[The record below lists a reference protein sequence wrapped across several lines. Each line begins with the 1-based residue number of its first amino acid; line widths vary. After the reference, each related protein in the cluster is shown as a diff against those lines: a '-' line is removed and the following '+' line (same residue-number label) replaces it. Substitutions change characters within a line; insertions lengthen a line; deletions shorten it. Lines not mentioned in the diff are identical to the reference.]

1 VQVQRQYIVFVGG
14 DVPGS
19 REVKC
24 QCICCVYGL
33 GMEGRLVRAAAAGQG
48 GLSGLPELVVRLGI
62 NQARKKILL
71 SDFD

>member
-1 VQVQRQYIVFVGG
+1 
-14 DVPGS
+14 
-19 REVKC
+19 
-24 QCICCVYGL
+24 
-33 GMEGRLVRAAAAGQG
+33 VRAAAAGQG